1 MKILFVLMTLSISGF
16 SLAESARLG
25 QDPDP
30 VAGDN
35 SRCCRTG
42 KCGDNMRIC
51 ADTQIDADRSP
62 KDVYV
67 SSGNSRKKKAKA
79 SAQ

>member
-1 MKILFVLMTLSISGF
+1 MKLLLIALSLTISSVSF
-16 SLAESARLG
+16 AETARLG

-42 KCGDNMRIC
+42 KCGDNMKLC
-51 ADTQIDADRSP
+51 ADTQIDADRAP

-67 SSGNSRKKKAKA
+67 SSKKRNAKSSKA

>member
-1 MKILFVLMTLSISGF
+1 MKFLFAVLTLSIS
-16 SLAESARLG
+16 LASFAQTARLG

-42 KCGDNMRIC
+42 KCGDNMKLC

-67 SSGNSRKKKAKA
+67 SSGKKKAGKSKA

>member
-1 MKILFVLMTLSISGF
+1 MKQLLIAISLMISAVSF
-16 SLAESARLG
+16 ADTVRLG

-42 KCGDNMRIC
+42 KCGDNMKLC
-51 ADTQIDADRSP
+51 ADTQIDADRAP

-67 SSGNSRKKKAKA
+67 SNRNKKQKSSKA

>member
-1 MKILFVLMTLSISGF
+1 MKFLLVAITLSISAVAFGD
-16 SLAESARLG
+16 SARLG

-42 KCGDNMRIC
+42 KCGDNMRLC

-62 KDVYV
+62 KDIAV
-67 SSGNSRKKKAKA
+67 SSKKKGSKSSKA

>member
-1 MKILFVLMTLSISGF
+1 MKYLLIVLTFSISF
-16 SLAESARLG
+16 SSIAQTPRLG

-42 KCGDNMRIC
+42 KCGDNMKLC
-51 ADTQIDADRSP
+51 ADTQIDAERAP
-62 KDVYV
+62 KDVYA
-67 SSGNSRKKKAKA
+67 SQKRKNGKSKA
-79 SAQ
+79 SQQ

>member
-1 MKILFVLMTLSISGF
+1 MKLLIVALSLSISAVTF
-16 SLAESARLG
+16 AESSRLG
-25 QDPDP
+25 QDSDP

-42 KCGDNMRIC
+42 KCGDNMRLC

-62 KDVYV
+62 KDVHV
-67 SSGNSRKKKAKA
+67 STKKKGSKASKA

>member
-1 MKILFVLMTLSISGF
+1 MKYILIALTLSF
-16 SLAESARLG
+16 SLSSLAQSSRLG
-25 QDPDP
+25 QDSDP

-42 KCGDNMRIC
+42 KCGDNMKLC

-67 SSGNSRKKKAKA
+67 SQKKKNSKSKA

>member
-1 MKILFVLMTLSISGF
+1 MKLLIVALSLSISAF
-16 SLAESARLG
+16 AFADSVKLG
-25 QDPDP
+25 QDSDP

-42 KCGDNMRIC
+42 KCGDNMRLC

-62 KDVYV
+62 KDVHV
-67 SSGNSRKKKAKA
+67 STKKKGSKASKA

>member
-1 MKILFVLMTLSISGF
+1 MKKIFVVLTLMISTVSF
-16 SLAESARLG
+16 AETARLG
-25 QDPDP
+25 QDSDP

-42 KCGDNMRIC
+42 KCGDNMRLC

-67 SSGNSRKKKAKA
+67 SSSKRKSKSKKA

>member
-1 MKILFVLMTLSISGF
+1 MKFLILLSMLSISGF
-16 SLAESARLG
+16 SVAETARLG

-30 VAGDN
+30 VGGDN

-67 SSGNSRKKKAKA
+67 SSSKKKSKSSKA
-79 SAQ
+79 TAQ

>member
-1 MKILFVLMTLSISGF
+1 MKSFLALLTLSITLS
-16 SLAESARLG
+16 SLAQTSRLG
-25 QDPDP
+25 QDSDP

-42 KCGDNMRIC
+42 KCGDNLKIC
-51 ADTQIDADRSP
+51 ADTLINAERVPKDLNESKKRKSP
-62 KDVYV
+62 K
-67 SSGNSRKKKAKA
+67 SKA